1 MWLGK
6 FSKSWVLFDFL
17 EGDRMLDSGSFFGDE
32 LLDNFKVGI
41 LNVEDILDIKLKMLC
56 FL

>member
-1 MWLGK
+1 
-6 FSKSWVLFDFL
+6 
-17 EGDRMLDSGSFFGDE
+17 MLDSGSFFGDE